1 MFHLL
6 HSWLR
11 QHVCAK
17 SHGVVHQTHD
27 CAALQQH
34 VITALHDLQV
44 CKARELRLIQ
54 NQHLLL
60 SPPVKLKVKPLDTHA
75 D

>member
-1 MFHLL
+1 MAQKLPPPV
-6 HSWLR
+6 W
-11 QHVCAK
+11 AK
-17 SHGVVHQTHD
+17 SLSVVHWTRA
-27 CAALQQH
+27 CAAWQQH

-54 NQHLLL
+54 NQHLIL

>member
-1 MFHLL
+1 
-6 HSWLR
+6 
-11 QHVCAK
+11 
-17 SHGVVHQTHD
+17 
-27 CAALQQH
+27 
-34 VITALHDLQV
+34 LHDLQV

-54 NQHLLL
+54 NQHLIL